1 MSKWFSPFDRD
12 TGGAGPSV
20 CRSVWHTSFFGE
32 HRAGGR
38 AFRRK
43 AQLLPRRKRS
53 PRLRPGTF
61 SRTSACSGKR
71 PEQMKLRCWIPSC
84 SERDAPEDSVKKADE
99 RRIELTRFTEQERA
113 IEKLLVAKGF
123 EDAAAFVQEGTAT
136 IVVKKEKLT
145 DEEIARILE
154 MAMRQTGQ
162 EASNIKIIPAG

>member
-1 MSKWFSPFDRD
+1 MSKWFSRSTVTLAALVLLFAVAFGIRLFSGNTEPVVSIQKESAAPAAEEAQSAAQ
-12 TGGAGPSV
+12 TGD
-20 CRSVWHTSFFGE
+20 FFKDF
-32 HRAGGR
+32 RAQRETAR
-38 AFRRK
+38 ADEI
-43 AQLLPRRKRS
+43 ALLDSIVQR
-53 PRLRPGTF
+53 
-61 SRTSACSGKR
+61 
-71 PEQMKLRCWIPSC
+71 EN
-84 SERDAPEDSVKKADE
+84 APEDSVKKADE

>member
-1 MSKWFSPFDRD
+1 MSKWFSRSTVTLAALALLFAVAFGIRLFSGNTEPVVSVQKESAAPAAEEAQSASQ
-12 TGGAGPSV
+12 TGD
-20 CRSVWHTSFFGE
+20 FFKDF
-32 HRAGGR
+32 RAQRETAR
-38 AFRRK
+38 ADEI
-43 AQLLPRRKRS
+43 ALLDSIVQR
-53 PRLRPGTF
+53 
-61 SRTSACSGKR
+61 
-71 PEQMKLRCWIPSC
+71 EN
-84 SERDAPEDSVKKADE
+84 APEDSVKKADE

>member
-1 MSKWFSPFDRD
+1 MSKWFSRSTVTLAALALLFAVAFGIRLFSGNTEPVVNIQKESAAPAAEEAQSASQ
-12 TGGAGPSV
+12 TGD
-20 CRSVWHTSFFGE
+20 FFKDF
-32 HRAGGR
+32 RAQRETAR
-38 AFRRK
+38 ADEI
-43 AQLLPRRKRS
+43 ALLDSIVQR
-53 PRLRPGTF
+53 
-61 SRTSACSGKR
+61 
-71 PEQMKLRCWIPSC
+71 EN
-84 SERDAPEDSVKKADE
+84 APEDSVKKADE

>member
-1 MSKWFSPFDRD
+1 MSKWFSRSTVTLAALALLFAVAFGIHLFSGNTEPVVSIQKESAAPAAEEAQSAAQ
-12 TGGAGPSV
+12 TGD
-20 CRSVWHTSFFGE
+20 FFKDF
-32 HRAGGR
+32 RAQRETAR
-38 AFRRK
+38 ADEI
-43 AQLLPRRKRS
+43 ALLDSIVQR
-53 PRLRPGTF
+53 
-61 SRTSACSGKR
+61 
-71 PEQMKLRCWIPSC
+71 EN
-84 SERDAPEDSVKKADE
+84 APEDSVKKADE

>member
-1 MSKWFSPFDRD
+1 MSKWFSRSTVTLAALALLFAVAFGIRLFSGNTEQVVSIQKESAAPAAEEAQSAAQ
-12 TGGAGPSV
+12 TGD
-20 CRSVWHTSFFGE
+20 FFKDF
-32 HRAGGR
+32 RAQRETAR
-38 AFRRK
+38 ADEM
-43 AQLLPRRKRS
+43 ALLDSIVQR
-53 PRLRPGTF
+53 
-61 SRTSACSGKR
+61 
-71 PEQMKLRCWIPSC
+71 EN
-84 SERDAPEDSVKKADE
+84 APEDSVKKADE

>member
-1 MSKWFSPFDRD
+1 MSKWFSRSTVTLAALALLFAVAFGIRLFSGNTEPVVSIQKESAAPAAEEAQSASQ
-12 TGGAGPSV
+12 TGD
-20 CRSVWHTSFFGE
+20 FFKDF
-32 HRAGGR
+32 RAQRETAR
-38 AFRRK
+38 ADEI
-43 AQLLPRRKRS
+43 ALLDS
-53 PRLRPGTF
+53 IVQQ
-61 SRTSACSGKR
+61 
-71 PEQMKLRCWIPSC
+71 EN
-84 SERDAPEDSVKKADE
+84 APEDSVKKADE

>member
-1 MSKWFSPFDRD
+1 MSKWFSRSTVTLAALALLFAVAFGIRLFSGNTEPVASIQKESAAPAAEEAQSAAQ
-12 TGGAGPSV
+12 TGD
-20 CRSVWHTSFFGE
+20 FFKDFRVQRE
-32 HRAGGR
+32 TARADEI
-38 AFRRK
+38 A
-43 AQLLPRRKRS
+43 LLDSIVQR
-53 PRLRPGTF
+53 
-61 SRTSACSGKR
+61 
-71 PEQMKLRCWIPSC
+71 EN
-84 SERDAPEDSVKKADE
+84 APEDSVKKADE

>member
-1 MSKWFSPFDRD
+1 MSKWFSRSTVTLAALALLFAVAFGIRLFSGNTEPVVSIQKESAAPAAEEAQSASQ
-12 TGGAGPSV
+12 TGD
-20 CRSVWHTSFFGE
+20 FFKDF
-32 HRAGGR
+32 RAQRETAR
-38 AFRRK
+38 ADEI
-43 AQLLPRRKRS
+43 ALLDSIVQR
-53 PRLRPGTF
+53 
-61 SRTSACSGKR
+61 
-71 PEQMKLRCWIPSC
+71 EN
-84 SERDAPEDSVKKADE
+84 APEDSVKKADE
-99 RRIELTRFTEQERA
+99 RRIELTRLTEQERA

>member
-1 MSKWFSPFDRD
+1 MSKWFSRSTVTLAALALLFAVAFGIRLFSGNTEPVVSIQKESAAPAAEEAQSASQ
-12 TGGAGPSV
+12 TGD
-20 CRSVWHTSFFGE
+20 FFKDF
-32 HRAGGR
+32 RAQRETAR
-38 AFRRK
+38 ADEI
-43 AQLLPRRKRS
+43 ALLDSIVQREN
-53 PRLRPGTF
+53 T
-61 SRTSACSGKR
+61 
-71 PEQMKLRCWIPSC
+71 
-84 SERDAPEDSVKKADE
+84 PEDSVKKADE

>member
-1 MSKWFSPFDRD
+1 MSKWFSRSTVTLAALALLFAVAFGIRLFLGNTEPVVSIQKESAAPAAEEAQSASQ
-12 TGGAGPSV
+12 TGD
-20 CRSVWHTSFFGE
+20 FFKDF
-32 HRAGGR
+32 RAQRETAR
-38 AFRRK
+38 ADEM
-43 AQLLPRRKRS
+43 ALLDSIVQR
-53 PRLRPGTF
+53 
-61 SRTSACSGKR
+61 
-71 PEQMKLRCWIPSC
+71 EN
-84 SERDAPEDSVKKADE
+84 APEDSVKKADE

>member
-1 MSKWFSPFDRD
+1 MSKWFSRSTVTLAALALLFAVAFGIRLFSGNTEPVVSIQKESAAPAAEEAQSAAQ
-12 TGGAGPSV
+12 TGD
-20 CRSVWHTSFFGE
+20 FFKDF
-32 HRAGGR
+32 RAQRETAR
-38 AFRRK
+38 ADEI
-43 AQLLPRRKRS
+43 ALLDSIVQR
-53 PRLRPGTF
+53 
-61 SRTSACSGKR
+61 
-71 PEQMKLRCWIPSC
+71 EN
-84 SERDAPEDSVKKADE
+84 APEDSVKKADE

-123 EDAAAFVQEGTAT
+123 EDAATFVQEGTAT

>member
-1 MSKWFSPFDRD
+1 MSKWFSRSTVTLVALALLFAVALGIRLFSGNTEPVVSIQKESAAPAAEEAQSASQ
-12 TGGAGPSV
+12 TGD
-20 CRSVWHTSFFGE
+20 FFKDF
-32 HRAGGR
+32 RAQRETAR
-38 AFRRK
+38 ADEI
-43 AQLLPRRKRS
+43 ALLDSIVQR
-53 PRLRPGTF
+53 
-61 SRTSACSGKR
+61 
-71 PEQMKLRCWIPSC
+71 EN
-84 SERDAPEDSVKKADE
+84 APEDSVKKADE

-123 EDAAAFVQEGTAT
+123 EDVAAFVQEGTAT

>member
-1 MSKWFSPFDRD
+1 MSKWFSRSTVTLAALALLFAVAFGIRLFSGNTEPVVSIQKESAAPAAEEAQSASQ
-12 TGGAGPSV
+12 TGD
-20 CRSVWHTSFFGE
+20 FFKDF
-32 HRAGGR
+32 RAQRETAR
-38 AFRRK
+38 ADEI
-43 AQLLPRRKRS
+43 ALLDS
-53 PRLRPGTF
+53 IVLR
-61 SRTSACSGKR
+61 
-71 PEQMKLRCWIPSC
+71 EN
-84 SERDAPEDSVKKADE
+84 APEDSVKKADE

>member
-1 MSKWFSPFDRD
+1 MSKWFSRSTVTLAALALLFAVAFGIRLFSGNTEPVVSIQKESAAPAAEEAQSAAQ
-12 TGGAGPSV
+12 TGD
-20 CRSVWHTSFFGE
+20 FFKDF
-32 HRAGGR
+32 RAQRETAR
-38 AFRRK
+38 ADEI
-43 AQLLPRRKRS
+43 ALLDSIVQR
-53 PRLRPGTF
+53 
-61 SRTSACSGKR
+61 
-71 PEQMKLRCWIPSC
+71 EN
-84 SERDAPEDSVKKADE
+84 APEDSVKKADE
-99 RRIELTRFTEQERA
+99 RRIELTLFTEQERA

>member
-1 MSKWFSPFDRD
+1 MSKWFSRSTVTLAALALLFAVAFGIRLFSGNTEPVVSIQKESAAPAAEEAQSAAQ
-12 TGGAGPSV
+12 TGD
-20 CRSVWHTSFFGE
+20 FFKDFRVQRE
-32 HRAGGR
+32 TARADEI
-38 AFRRK
+38 A
-43 AQLLPRRKRS
+43 LLDSIVQREK
-53 PRLRPGTF
+53 
-61 SRTSACSGKR
+61 
-71 PEQMKLRCWIPSC
+71 
-84 SERDAPEDSVKKADE
+84 APEDSVKKADE

>member
-1 MSKWFSPFDRD
+1 MSKWFSRSTVTLAALALLFAVAFGIRLFSGNTEPVVCIQKESAAPAAEEAQSAAQ
-12 TGGAGPSV
+12 TGD
-20 CRSVWHTSFFGE
+20 FFKDF
-32 HRAGGR
+32 RAQRETAR
-38 AFRRK
+38 ADEI
-43 AQLLPRRKRS
+43 ALLDSIVQR
-53 PRLRPGTF
+53 
-61 SRTSACSGKR
+61 
-71 PEQMKLRCWIPSC
+71 EN
-84 SERDAPEDSVKKADE
+84 APEDSVKKADE

>member
-1 MSKWFSPFDRD
+1 MSKWFSRSTVTLAALALLFAVAFGIRLFSGNTEPVVSIQKESAAPTAEEAQSAAQ
-12 TGGAGPSV
+12 TGD
-20 CRSVWHTSFFGE
+20 FFKDF
-32 HRAGGR
+32 RAQRETAR
-38 AFRRK
+38 ADEI
-43 AQLLPRRKRS
+43 ALLDSIVQR
-53 PRLRPGTF
+53 
-61 SRTSACSGKR
+61 
-71 PEQMKLRCWIPSC
+71 EN
-84 SERDAPEDSVKKADE
+84 APEDSVKKADE

>member
-1 MSKWFSPFDRD
+1 MSKWFSRSTVTLAALALLFAVAFGIRLFSGD
-12 TGGAGPSV
+12 TEPVVSIQKESAAPAAEEAQSASQTGD
-20 CRSVWHTSFFGE
+20 FFKDF
-32 HRAGGR
+32 RAQRETAR
-38 AFRRK
+38 ADEI
-43 AQLLPRRKRS
+43 ALLDSIVQR
-53 PRLRPGTF
+53 
-61 SRTSACSGKR
+61 
-71 PEQMKLRCWIPSC
+71 EN
-84 SERDAPEDSVKKADE
+84 APEDSVKKADE

>member
-1 MSKWFSPFDRD
+1 MSKWFSRSTVTLAALALLFAVAFGIRLFSGNTEPVVSIQKESAAPAAEEAQSAAQ
-12 TGGAGPSV
+12 TGD
-20 CRSVWHTSFFGE
+20 FFTDF
-32 HRAGGR
+32 RAQRETAR
-38 AFRRK
+38 ADEI
-43 AQLLPRRKRS
+43 ALLDSIVQR
-53 PRLRPGTF
+53 
-61 SRTSACSGKR
+61 
-71 PEQMKLRCWIPSC
+71 EN
-84 SERDAPEDSVKKADE
+84 APEDSMKKADE

-136 IVVKKEKLT
+136 IVVKKEKLS

>member
-1 MSKWFSPFDRD
+1 MSKWFSRSTVTLAALALLFAVAFGIRLFSGNTEPVVSIQKESAAPAAEEAQSAPQ
-12 TGGAGPSV
+12 TGD
-20 CRSVWHTSFFGE
+20 FFKDF
-32 HRAGGR
+32 RAQRETAR
-38 AFRRK
+38 ADEI
-43 AQLLPRRKRS
+43 ALLDSIVQR
-53 PRLRPGTF
+53 
-61 SRTSACSGKR
+61 
-71 PEQMKLRCWIPSC
+71 EN
-84 SERDAPEDSVKKADE
+84 APEDSVKKADE

-162 EASNIKIIPAG
+162 EVSNIKIIPAG

>member
-1 MSKWFSPFDRD
+1 MSKWFSRSTVTLAALALLFAVAFGIRLFSGNTEPVVSIQKESAAPAAEEAQSASQ
-12 TGGAGPSV
+12 TGD
-20 CRSVWHTSFFGE
+20 FFKDF
-32 HRAGGR
+32 RAQRETAR
-38 AFRRK
+38 ADEI
-43 AQLLPRRKRS
+43 ALLDS
-53 PRLRPGTF
+53 IVLR
-61 SRTSACSGKR
+61 
-71 PEQMKLRCWIPSC
+71 EN
-84 SERDAPEDSVKKADE
+84 EPEDSVKKADE

>member
-1 MSKWFSPFDRD
+1 MSKWFSRSTVTLAALAILFAVAFGIRLFSGNTEPVVSIQKESAAPAAEEAQSAAQ
-12 TGGAGPSV
+12 TGD
-20 CRSVWHTSFFGE
+20 FFKDF
-32 HRAGGR
+32 RAQRETAR
-38 AFRRK
+38 ADEI
-43 AQLLPRRKRS
+43 ALLDSIVQR
-53 PRLRPGTF
+53 
-61 SRTSACSGKR
+61 
-71 PEQMKLRCWIPSC
+71 EN
-84 SERDAPEDSVKKADE
+84 APEDSVKKADE

>member
-1 MSKWFSPFDRD
+1 MSKWFRRSTVTLAALALLFAVAFGIRLFSGNTEPVVSIQKENAAPAAEEAQSAAQ
-12 TGGAGPSV
+12 TGD
-20 CRSVWHTSFFGE
+20 FFKDF
-32 HRAGGR
+32 RAQRETAR
-38 AFRRK
+38 ADEI
-43 AQLLPRRKRS
+43 ALLDSIVQR
-53 PRLRPGTF
+53 
-61 SRTSACSGKR
+61 
-71 PEQMKLRCWIPSC
+71 EN
-84 SERDAPEDSVKKADE
+84 APEDSVKKADE

>member
-1 MSKWFSPFDRD
+1 MSKWFSRSTVTLAALALLFAVAFGIRLFSGNTEPVVSVQKESAAPAAEEAQSAAQ
-12 TGGAGPSV
+12 TGD
-20 CRSVWHTSFFGE
+20 FFKDF
-32 HRAGGR
+32 RAQRETAR
-38 AFRRK
+38 ADEI
-43 AQLLPRRKRS
+43 ALLDSIVQR
-53 PRLRPGTF
+53 
-61 SRTSACSGKR
+61 
-71 PEQMKLRCWIPSC
+71 EN
-84 SERDAPEDSVKKADE
+84 APEDSVKKADE

>member
-1 MSKWFSPFDRD
+1 MSKWFSRSTVTLAALALLFAVAFGIRLFSGNTEPVVSIQKESAAPAAEEAQSASQ
-12 TGGAGPSV
+12 TGD
-20 CRSVWHTSFFGE
+20 FFKDF
-32 HRAGGR
+32 RAQRETAR
-38 AFRRK
+38 ADEI
-43 AQLLPRRKRS
+43 ALLDSIVQR
-53 PRLRPGTF
+53 
-61 SRTSACSGKR
+61 
-71 PEQMKLRCWIPSC
+71 EN
-84 SERDAPEDSVKKADE
+84 APEDSVKKADE
-99 RRIELTRFTEQERA
+99 RRIELTHFTEQERA

>member
-1 MSKWFSPFDRD
+1 MSKWFR
-12 TGGAGPSV
+12 
-20 CRSVWHTSFFGE
+20 RSTVTLAALALLFAVAFGIRLFSGNTE
-32 HRAGGR
+32 PVVSIQKESA
-38 AFRRK
+38 APAAEK
-43 AQLLPRRKRS
+43 AQSAAQTGDFFKDFRAQRETARADEIALLDSIVQR
-53 PRLRPGTF
+53 
-61 SRTSACSGKR
+61 
-71 PEQMKLRCWIPSC
+71 EN
-84 SERDAPEDSVKKADE
+84 APEDSVKKADE

>member
-1 MSKWFSPFDRD
+1 MSKWFSRSTVTLAALALLFAVAFGIRLFSGNTEPVVSVQKESAAPAAEEAQSAAQ
-12 TGGAGPSV
+12 TGD
-20 CRSVWHTSFFGE
+20 FFKDF
-32 HRAGGR
+32 RAQRETAR
-38 AFRRK
+38 ADEI
-43 AQLLPRRKRS
+43 ALLDSIVQR
-53 PRLRPGTF
+53 
-61 SRTSACSGKR
+61 
-71 PEQMKLRCWIPSC
+71 EN
-84 SERDAPEDSVKKADE
+84 APEDSVKKADE

-162 EASNIKIIPAG
+162 EASNVKIIPAG

>member
-1 MSKWFSPFDRD
+1 MSKWFSRSTVTLAALALLFAVALGIRLFSGNTEPVVSIQKESAAPAAEEAQSAAR
-12 TGGAGPSV
+12 TGD
-20 CRSVWHTSFFGE
+20 FFKDFRVQRE
-32 HRAGGR
+32 TARADEI
-38 AFRRK
+38 A
-43 AQLLPRRKRS
+43 LLDSIVQR
-53 PRLRPGTF
+53 
-61 SRTSACSGKR
+61 
-71 PEQMKLRCWIPSC
+71 EN
-84 SERDAPEDSVKKADE
+84 APEDSVKKADE

>member
-1 MSKWFSPFDRD
+1 MSKWFSRSTVTLAALALLFAVAFGIRLFSGNTEPVVSIQKESAAPAAEEAQSAAQ
-12 TGGAGPSV
+12 TGD
-20 CRSVWHTSFFGE
+20 FFKDF
-32 HRAGGR
+32 RAQRETAR
-38 AFRRK
+38 ADEM
-43 AQLLPRRKRS
+43 ALLDSIVQR
-53 PRLRPGTF
+53 
-61 SRTSACSGKR
+61 
-71 PEQMKLRCWIPSC
+71 EN
-84 SERDAPEDSVKKADE
+84 APEDSVKKADE

>member
-1 MSKWFSPFDRD
+1 MSKWFSRSTVTLAALALLFTVAFGIRLFSGNTEPVVSIQKESAAPAAEEAQSASQ
-12 TGGAGPSV
+12 TGD
-20 CRSVWHTSFFGE
+20 FFKDF
-32 HRAGGR
+32 RAQRETAR
-38 AFRRK
+38 ADEI
-43 AQLLPRRKRS
+43 ALLDSIVQR
-53 PRLRPGTF
+53 
-61 SRTSACSGKR
+61 
-71 PEQMKLRCWIPSC
+71 EN
-84 SERDAPEDSVKKADE
+84 APEDSVKKADE

>member
-1 MSKWFSPFDRD
+1 MSKWFSRSTVTLAALALLFAVALGIRLFSGNTEPVV
-12 TGGAGPSV
+12 SV
-20 CRSVWHTSFFGE
+20 QKESAAPAAEEAQSASQTVDFFKDF
-32 HRAGGR
+32 RAQRETAR
-38 AFRRK
+38 ADEI
-43 AQLLPRRKRS
+43 ALLDSIVQR
-53 PRLRPGTF
+53 
-61 SRTSACSGKR
+61 
-71 PEQMKLRCWIPSC
+71 EN
-84 SERDAPEDSVKKADE
+84 APEDSVKKADE

>member
-1 MSKWFSPFDRD
+1 MSKWFSRSTVTLAALALLFAVAFGIRLFSGNTEPVVSIQKESAAPAAEEAQSAAQ
-12 TGGAGPSV
+12 TGD
-20 CRSVWHTSFFGE
+20 FFKDF
-32 HRAGGR
+32 RAQRETAR
-38 AFRRK
+38 ADEI
-43 AQLLPRRKRS
+43 ALLDSIVQR
-53 PRLRPGTF
+53 
-61 SRTSACSGKR
+61 
-71 PEQMKLRCWIPSC
+71 EN
-84 SERDAPEDSVKKADE
+84 APDDSVKKADE

>member
-1 MSKWFSPFDRD
+1 MSKWFSRSTVTLAALALLFAVAFGIRLFSGNTEPVVSIQKESAAPVAEEAQSASQ
-12 TGGAGPSV
+12 TGD
-20 CRSVWHTSFFGE
+20 FFKDFRVQRE
-32 HRAGGR
+32 TARADEI
-38 AFRRK
+38 A
-43 AQLLPRRKRS
+43 LLDSIVQR
-53 PRLRPGTF
+53 
-61 SRTSACSGKR
+61 
-71 PEQMKLRCWIPSC
+71 EN
-84 SERDAPEDSVKKADE
+84 APEDSVKKADE

-154 MAMRQTGQ
+154 MAVRQTGQ

>member
-1 MSKWFSPFDRD
+1 MSKWFSRSTVTLAALALLFAVAFGIRLFSGNTEPVVSIQKESAAPAAEEAQSAAQ
-12 TGGAGPSV
+12 TGD
-20 CRSVWHTSFFGE
+20 FFKDF
-32 HRAGGR
+32 RAQRETAR
-38 AFRRK
+38 ADEI
-43 AQLLPRRKRS
+43 ALLDSIVQR
-53 PRLRPGTF
+53 
-61 SRTSACSGKR
+61 
-71 PEQMKLRCWIPSC
+71 EN
-84 SERDAPEDSVKKADE
+84 APEDSVKKADE

-145 DEEIARILE
+145 DEDIARILE

>member
-1 MSKWFSPFDRD
+1 MSKWFSRSTVTLVALVLLFAVAFGIRLFSGNTEPVVSIQKESAAPAAEEAQSAAQ
-12 TGGAGPSV
+12 TGD
-20 CRSVWHTSFFGE
+20 FFKDF
-32 HRAGGR
+32 RAQRETAR
-38 AFRRK
+38 ADEI
-43 AQLLPRRKRS
+43 ALLDSIVQR
-53 PRLRPGTF
+53 
-61 SRTSACSGKR
+61 
-71 PEQMKLRCWIPSC
+71 EN
-84 SERDAPEDSVKKADE
+84 APEDSVKKADE

>member
-1 MSKWFSPFDRD
+1 MSKWFSRSTVTLAALALLFAVALGIRLFSGNTEPVVSIQKESAAPAAEEAQSAAQ
-12 TGGAGPSV
+12 TGD
-20 CRSVWHTSFFGE
+20 FFKDF
-32 HRAGGR
+32 RAQRETAR
-38 AFRRK
+38 ADEIV
-43 AQLLPRRKRS
+43 LLDSIVQR
-53 PRLRPGTF
+53 
-61 SRTSACSGKR
+61 
-71 PEQMKLRCWIPSC
+71 EN
-84 SERDAPEDSVKKADE
+84 APEDSVKKADE

>member
-1 MSKWFSPFDRD
+1 MSKWFSRSTVTLAALALLFAVAFGIRLFSGNTEPVVSIQKESAAPAAEEAQSAAQ
-12 TGGAGPSV
+12 TGD
-20 CRSVWHTSFFGE
+20 FFKDF
-32 HRAGGR
+32 RAQRETAR
-38 AFRRK
+38 ADEI
-43 AQLLPRRKRS
+43 ALLDSIVQR
-53 PRLRPGTF
+53 
-61 SRTSACSGKR
+61 
-71 PEQMKLRCWIPSC
+71 EN
-84 SERDAPEDSVKKADE
+84 APENSVKKADE

-162 EASNIKIIPAG
+162 EVSNIKIIPAG